1 MRIEQINLGSVDHVA
16 EVGLYDVGE
25 VPGHQDHQPQKETV
39 QPKQHRRHELLVPRV
54 LLGLGKVFSGHSST
68 TYKFSTFSLLYIRVF
83 HRTALHL
90 DSFFVK
96 SFHLQ

>member
-25 VPGHQDHQPQKETV
+25 VPGHQDHRPQKKKKVSFCGQDHRPQKETV

-68 TYKFSTFSLLYIRVF
+68 TY
-83 HRTALHL
+83 
-90 DSFFVK
+90 
-96 SFHLQ
+96 